1 MSMLKPFKCFVFAF
15 VAMVALGVFADANN
29 ILIGFS
35 TPGPDKY
42 ADGATVVDG
51 EWFALVW
58 TKNAAFGG
66 LTLAGEPKVEG
77 DKVIYFAK
85 LAKGG
90 RCPYTVFQIDW
101 KEAPTGGKYSVVMLD
116 TRDASKTAVAAADA
130 KGLPQ
135 VVNGETSAPE
145 QAVCEV
151 AGGTAAIAV
160 SAGVDWQP
168 SEVKGFKPPRFKSFR
183 VVDAARVEFEVE
195 DLMPGVKYNVVMGET
210 PSKLT
215 SYALEVPA
223 TVSGEKTDATFVI
236 DSGDARFFSVV
247 REPLVKEAAE

>member
-1 MSMLKPFKCFVFAF
+1 MNMLKTLKCFVFAF
-15 VAMVALGVFADANN
+15 VAMVSLGVFADANN

-35 TPGPDKY
+35 TRGPDKY
-42 ADGATVVDG
+42 ADGTTVVDG

-58 TKNAAFGG
+58 TKNDTFGG
-66 LTLAGEPKVEG
+66 LTLDGEPVVEG
-77 DKVIYFAK
+77 DRVIYFAK
-85 LAKGG
+85 LAKDG
-90 RCPYTVFQIDW
+90 RCPYTVFQLDW
-101 KEAPTGGKYSVVMLD
+101 KDAPTGGKYSVIMLD
-116 TRDASKTAVAAADA
+116 TREVASQAVAAKGGAA
-130 KGLPQ
+130 KKPA
-135 VVNGETSAPE
+135 VVNGDATVVAERI
-145 QAVCEV
+145 EV
-151 AGGTAAIAV
+151 AGGSASIDIAE
-160 SAGVDWQP
+160 GVAWKQ

-183 VVDAARVEFEVE
+183 VVDAARVKFEVE